1 MALVDGFLE
10 LERSSGKLE
19 WSAILQKMASDLG
32 FSKILFGLLPKDS
45 QDYENAF
52 IVGNYPAAWREHYDR
67 AGYARVDPTVSHCT
81 QSVLPIFWEP
91 SIYQTRKQHEFFEE
105 ASAAGLVYGLTMP
118 LHGARGELGALSLS
132 VEAENRAEAN
142 RFMESVLPTLW
153 MLKDYALQSG
163 AGLAFEHPVSK
174 PVVLT
179 SRETGEGS
187 VAVVRHR
194 QDQLGDIG
202 YLQLLGSQCE
212 LPYGKYSAEV
222 RCDLPPRSGHYGR

>member
-118 LHGARGELGALSLS
+118 LHGARGELRT
-132 VEAENRAEAN
+132 AERC
-142 RFMESVLPTLW
+142 RTGLRT
-153 MLKDYALQSG
+153 SG
-163 AGLAFEHPVSK
+163 QQTGGSDQP
-174 PVVLT
+174 
-179 SRETGEGS
+179 GEGS

>member
-153 MLKDYALQSG
+153 MLKDYALQSASG
-163 AGLAFEHPVSK
+163 QQTGGSDQP
-174 PVVLT
+174 
-179 SRETGEGS
+179 GEGS

>member
-163 AGLAFEHPVSK
+163 AGLAG
-174 PVVLT
+174 LRT
-179 SRETGEGS
+179 SGQQTGGSDQPGEGS

>member
-153 MLKDYALQSG
+153 MLKDYALGQQTGGSDQ
-163 AGLAFEHPVSK
+163 P
-174 PVVLT
+174 
-179 SRETGEGS
+179 GEGS

>member
-118 LHGARGELGALSLS
+118 FHGVGPADPVDAQGLRT
-132 VEAENRAEAN
+132 AERC
-142 RFMESVLPTLW
+142 RTGLRT
-153 MLKDYALQSG
+153 SG
-163 AGLAFEHPVSK
+163 QQTGGSDQP
-174 PVVLT
+174 
-179 SRETGEGS
+179 GEGS